1 MSKIGVTTF
10 EWSENGVKFRAHKIN
25 NRIITGDKGLEAFN
39 KLFSEMVEKE
49 LAETI
54 VNQRKEEIRLQIREL
69 IQNQY
74 NNPDLPYD
82 EFYQRLEA
90 LKDKLKGNF

>member
-25 NRIITGDKGLEAFN
+25 DHIITEDKEAFN

-54 VNQRKEEIRLQIREL
+54 VNQRKEEIRLKIREL